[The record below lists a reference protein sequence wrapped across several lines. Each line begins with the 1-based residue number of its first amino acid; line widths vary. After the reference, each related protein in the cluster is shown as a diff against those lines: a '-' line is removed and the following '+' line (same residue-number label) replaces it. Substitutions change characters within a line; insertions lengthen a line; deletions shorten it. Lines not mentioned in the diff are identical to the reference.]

1 MKTDN
6 IFTTTLHTLF
16 VKVFAIGA
24 FSGILDTIRSFYEEH
39 EEQLQD
45 LVQRKET
52 ED

>member
-1 MKTDN
+1 MKTNN

-16 VKVFAIGA
+16 VKVFARGV
-24 FSGILDTIRSFYEEH
+24 FNGILDTIRSFFAEY